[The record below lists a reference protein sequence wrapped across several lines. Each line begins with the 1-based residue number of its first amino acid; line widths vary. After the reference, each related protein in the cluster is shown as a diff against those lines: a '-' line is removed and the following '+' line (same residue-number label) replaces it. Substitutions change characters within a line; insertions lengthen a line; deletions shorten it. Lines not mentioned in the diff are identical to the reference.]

1 MVVVVVV
8 TGWYLHWCGSLWA
21 FQSRHLFIILTS
33 VLSIKEYW
41 DILPLQWSVLT
52 PSVLLTRPVQT
63 VKDDTAYTQVSNK
76 PDETPEAPANQPMRN
91 GSYIAMSPVEAQ
103 KCWSRI
109 PSPSVELR
117 KGAEGAAHGRYITTG
132 GGLHTLWAHFH
143 LFWGGVGGV
152 GRIGKG
158 VGHKPQ

>member
-117 KGAEGAAHGRYITTG
+117 KGAEGAAGGFMSACLSVSNVSPPQAPETTP
-132 GGLHTLWAHFH
+132 HT
-143 LFWGGVGGV
+143 VPM
-152 GRIGKG
+152 
-158 VGHKPQ
+158 KPLTLLVC